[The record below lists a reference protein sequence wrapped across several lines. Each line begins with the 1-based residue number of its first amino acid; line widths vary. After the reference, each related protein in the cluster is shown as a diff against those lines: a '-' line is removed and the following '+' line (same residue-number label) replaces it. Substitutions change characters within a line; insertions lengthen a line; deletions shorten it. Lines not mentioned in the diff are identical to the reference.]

1 MYFLLNKVSWYNR
14 KFADSFYG
22 PGFPMFK
29 LVTFSFLRH
38 TFAWDHRVSQSANEL
53 ILSCALL
60 LLMYAVR
67 LYSRAS
73 EVEAMEVGSY

>member
-1 MYFLLNKVSWYNR
+1 
-14 KFADSFYG
+14 
-22 PGFPMFK
+22 MFK

-60 LLMYAVR
+60 LFMFAVR
-67 LYSRAS
+67 LLQ
-73 EVEAMEVGSY
+73 